1 MSDQVVPNP
10 AEQPPAVAPLAPVAQ
25 IPPAASDE
33 KAAVPAPPEKKS
45 SPSSVRSRAPDQMPL
60 KKLSVNLIRTYKH
73 INEVYYAKKRAQAKE
88 GMLNGG
94 YDDENH
100 DYIVRPGEVWF
111 DRYEIKHLLGKGS
124 FGQVVEA
131 VDRKDGSRVAIK
143 IIKNKSAFRA
153 QARIEIKLLEEM
165 NHMDPDDSHH
175 IVRLLSHFEHR
186 NHLCLVFELL
196 SFNLYDLIRNTH
208 FRGVSLNLMR
218 KFAQQIVYALVFL
231 SSPRTSIIHCD
242 LKPENILLKNPKRTG
257 IKIVDF
263 GSSCKIGK
271 TMYPYIQS
279 RFYRAPEVLL
289 GLPYDQSIDM
299 WSFGCIMYELHTGDP
314 IFNGNSEV
322 DQMMKITEVCGMPPD
337 HMLNNGRKVS
347 NYFARPSRDQPYQ
360 RVTTKKEY
368 KPIGSR
374 KLSEMLGTYTGGPG
388 SRRTGEPNHT
398 PEDYL
403 RFESLLRRCLEID
416 PLKRITAREALDHE
430 FLRSSTKAASPT
442 KPIVPSDDA
451 AAAAAAAAAAT
462 AGSSSTTAATS
473 TTTSTTGAAAP
484 APAANT
490 TTAAA
495 TLPAANAATTTAP
508 AAAGPAEGE
517 HAPREK
523 HQPGDDK
530 SAPPTAPSDSGK
542 RHISEDEPAR
552 DKKDSAGA
560 RSSEQGDGEKRNPY
574 LTASSYVA
582 PKAQRLEPESSS

>member
-1 MSDQVVPNP
+1 MSEQVVPIAPDQAPVVAAP
-10 AEQPPAVAPLAPVAQ
+10 AQLAPAAPTQ
-25 IPPAASDE
+25 PASADE
-33 KAAVPAPPEKKS
+33 KQAPPEKKS
-45 SPSSVRSRAPDQMPL
+45 SPSAARSRATDQMPL
-60 KKLSVNLIRTYKH
+60 KKLSVNLIKTYKH

-131 VDRKDGSRVAIK
+131 VDRKDSSRVAIK

-165 NHMDPDDSHH
+165 NHSDPDDTHH

-347 NYFARPSRDQPYQ
+347 NYFTRTSRDQPYQ
-360 RVTTKKEY
+360 RVATKKEY
-368 KPIGSR
+368 RAIGSR
-374 KLSEMLGTYTGGPG
+374 KLSDMLGTYSGGPG
-388 SRRTGEPNHT
+388 GRRAGEPNHT

-430 FLRSSTKAASPT
+430 FLRSSVKAASPP
-442 KPIVPSDDA
+442 KPVGAGDAVPAASASVALAGGVALAPTAIVDAAGAIAVPAMVVDDA
-451 AAAAAAAAAAT
+451 ATTAAAAAAT
-462 AGSSSTTAATS
+462 AAA
-473 TTTSTTGAAAP
+473 AAAP
-484 APAANT
+484 PAILS
-490 TTAAA
+490 TASADKF
-495 TLPAANAATTTAP
+495 PM
-508 AAAGPAEGE
+508 GE
-517 HAPREK
+517 
-523 HQPGDDK
+523 DK
-530 SAPPTAPSDSGK
+530 SAPPAVSSDGPK
-542 RHISEDEPAR
+542 RPISEDEPQG
-552 DKKDSAGA
+552 KKDGP
-560 RSSEQGDGEKRNPY
+560 RTSEQGAESGDKRNPY

-582 PKAQRLEPESSS
+582 PKAQRLEADPSS